1 MRIAFSISLPAF
13 RARAGLAG
21 AERCRFHAFSEL
33 DFIMATKKKAADC
46 RQYRIGDFARY
57 LGVTAEFLKHYQ
69 ESGLLDVT
77 QRASGYRYYGFD
89 QSARILQYLRLRNYG
104 LSVKEMGPFLA
115 GGLDEAVEC
124 LDAKVEEMRAQIERM
139 QCIVDEHERLRRW
152 HEARRLKPVDWEI
165 CNVEPHHFLY
175 HTSSREFLESDCI
188 YEVLKTW
195 TAWLP
200 ATKSAMCVSQ
210 SLEKDESHLH
220 WGLAVRESLLE
231 RCGLPVN
238 EAVRRMTFGK
248 AFVYHFSGVP
258 DGFSMADIVH
268 GRHPAFVRMKALGF
282 EQAGDALLLHE
293 LQLEKA
299 GGGNACSGR
308 LIIPVKD

>member
-115 GGLDEAVEC
+115 GGLDRGGRV
-124 LDAKVEEMRAQIERM
+124 
-139 QCIVDEHERLRRW
+139 
-152 HEARRLKPVDWEI
+152 P
-165 CNVEPHHFLY
+165 
-175 HTSSREFLESDCI
+175 
-188 YEVLKTW
+188 
-195 TAWLP
+195 
-200 ATKSAMCVSQ
+200 
-210 SLEKDESHLH
+210 
-220 WGLAVRESLLE
+220 
-231 RCGLPVN
+231 RC
-238 EAVRRMTFGK
+238 E
-248 AFVYHFSGVP
+248 
-258 DGFSMADIVH
+258 
-268 GRHPAFVRMKALGF
+268 GR
-282 EQAGDALLLHE
+282 GDARADRTHAVHRRRTREASPL
-293 LQLEKA
+293 A
-299 GGGNACSGR
+299 
-308 LIIPVKD
+308 